1 MDVHDLA
8 AAPVEDA
15 AEAAGRWTSA
25 AHRADSAGTA
35 VRRHGELPGWTGS
48 ASDAMRH
55 RLDGSGN
62 RLLAVSVAARWV
74 GTVLHHHA
82 TTLAQVKAQVAPV
95 LSLSRATGMQVS
107 PAGTVTPRVPVPPL
121 NAVAAASSLVL
132 HACRALATTVDA
144 ATASVVSA
152 ACSVR
157 DAPTVSAVDL
167 RTPDAA
173 AAAAELVAAPGATA
187 ASVTIPGGLAGSLD
201 SSREE
206 ALRRAVVASR
216 QELALRGLDPDAVGV
231 SVQQIGGEPT
241 VVVGDIRTAEKVTTL
256 VSGVGSASDGA
267 LVASAA
273 GAGRIAG
280 SGHAVVAWH
289 GYTAPGTVL
298 HGMSPAYAGAGAPAL
313 RRMQSS
319 LRETSAE
326 GAELQV
332 VAHSYGTTL
341 VGAAARDPSAPLA
354 ADTLHLLGSPG
365 VGVDRAGQLHVDAL
379 DGDAEVHAWRAPG
392 DLIGA
397 ATGALGGVH
406 GVDPTSAGF
415 GADTADGVPADR
427 QGGVVGRILG
437 RMTDG
442 YLWFRGE
449 WDSHSSYLADD
460 HVLEQVR

>member
-8 AAPVEDA
+8 VAPVEDVA
-15 AEAAGRWTSA
+15 DAAGQWTSA
-25 AHRADSAGTA
+25 ARRADSSGTA
-35 VRRHGELPGWTGS
+35 VREHGELTGWSGS

-55 RLDGSGN
+55 RLDSSGN
-62 RLLAVSVAARWV
+62 RLIAVSVAARWV

-82 TTLAQVKAQVAPV
+82 TTLSQVRAQVAPV
-95 LSLSRATGMQVS
+95 LSLSRAAGMQVS
-107 PAGTVTPRVPVPPL
+107 PGGTVTPPVPVPPL
-121 NAVAAASSLVL
+121 TGVAAASSVVL
-132 HACRALATTVDA
+132 HACRAFATAVDA

-152 ACSVR
+152 MCSVR
-157 DAPTVSAVDL
+157 DAPAVSAVDPGALGTGGAVAEL
-167 RTPDAA
+167 RADPAATAEAVAIPAELAESLDRSRDAA
-173 AAAAELVAAPGATA
+173 
-187 ASVTIPGGLAGSLD
+187 
-201 SSREE
+201 
-206 ALRRAVVASR
+206 LRSAVVASR

-231 SVQQIGGEPT
+231 SVEQIGGEPT
-241 VVVGDIRTAEKVTTL
+241 VVVGDLRTAEKVTTL

-267 LVASAA
+267 LVGSAG

-280 SGHAVVAWH
+280 TGHAVIAWH
-289 GYTAPGTVL
+289 GYNAPGTVV
-298 HGMSPAYAGAGAPAL
+298 HGVSPGYAGAGAPAL
-313 RRMQSS
+313 RRVQSD
-319 LRETSAE
+319 LRDTAAE

-341 VGAAARDPSAPLA
+341 VGAAARDPSTPLA

-365 VGVDRAGQLHVDAL
+365 VGVDHADQLHVDAP
-379 DGDAEVHAWRAPG
+379 DGHAEIHAWRAPG

-397 ATGALGGVH
+397 ATGAFGGVH

-415 GADTADGVPADR
+415 GADTANGIPADR
-427 QGGVVGRILG
+427 QGGAVGRILE